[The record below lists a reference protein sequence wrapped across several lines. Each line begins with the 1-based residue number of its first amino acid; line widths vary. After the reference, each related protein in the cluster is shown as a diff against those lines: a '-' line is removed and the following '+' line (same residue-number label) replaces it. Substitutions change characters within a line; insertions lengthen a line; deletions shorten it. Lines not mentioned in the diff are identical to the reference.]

1 MSTSRHAIAAVV
13 AITAAAAVAAP
24 SAAQAQAAPQ
34 RATDHGHRHSA
45 VSAVAPRAGFMV
57 TRDCQEQQAF
67 VDGSARAVAR
77 ALPRRYAPVADPATS
92 APVLF
97 VRGLDCAAVTI
108 AGRTAPAVIASFGVT
123 VQSPD
128 GTGCASAAPVTGPY
142 RGDLPPACNW
152 YTLHWLTTSRTVAG
166 WLRATAPGF
175 PVEYVP
181 GLAFHLG
188 AVDPTAGGEAFRLE
202 VPASSGA
209 PFTMTATARPRPG
222 TIPVRGGYW
231 HDGRAGQVKLVFASD
246 NLTSGDATGTV
257 VAPAR
262 SSLARLLGAP
272 ERQYL
277 PVYSAIAA
285 EHWDTAVYRPQLTA
299 ATPDDASFAGSCSVQ
314 GTVSFSPGA
323 TNTAQALR
331 YDYPATGTCT
341 GTLDGRAVN
350 QAPVSW
356 HHWGSAYG
364 TCSSAQTRTPGNGTL
379 TFGAGRT
386 VTFTLDF
393 TSTAT
398 QVSFG
403 FYGTRSGMANGSGTF
418 LTQRTQPTVLTD
430 CAGAGATK
438 VSMDLSM
445 TTDTPLVSGHDEA
458 QPRERRGKKA
468 V

>member
-1 MSTSRHAIAAVV
+1 MMMRRHAIAAVV
-13 AITAAAAVAAP
+13 AVTAGAALAGPAAAVR
-24 SAAQAQAAPQ
+24 SAGRP
-34 RATDHGHRHSA
+34 
-45 VSAVAPRAGFMV
+45 AGFMV

-67 VDGSARAVAR
+67 VDGSAPAVAR
-77 ALPRRYAPVADPATS
+77 ALPRRYAAVTDPATG

-97 VRGLDCAAVTI
+97 ARGLDCAAVTI

-128 GTGCASAAPVTGPY
+128 GTGCASAVPVTGSH
-142 RGDLPPACNW
+142 RGDVPPACNW

-166 WLRATAPGF
+166 WLRAAAPGF

-181 GLAFHLG
+181 DLAFRLG
-188 AVDPTAGGEAFRLE
+188 AVDPTGGGEPFRLD
-202 VPASSGA
+202 VPASSGV

-222 TIPVRGGYW
+222 TLPTRGGYW

-272 ERQYL
+272 KRQYL

-299 ATPDDASFAGSCSVQ
+299 AASGDTSFAGSCSVQ

-323 TNTAQALR
+323 TNTAQSLR

-341 GTLDGRAVN
+341 GTLDGRPVDNAS
-350 QAPVSW
+350 VSW

-364 TCSSAQTRTPGNGTL
+364 TCSSAQTQTPGNGTL

-403 FYGTRSGMANGSGTF
+403 FYGTRSGMANGTGTF
-418 LTQRTQPTVLTD
+418 LTQRTQPSVLTD
-430 CAGAGATK
+430 CAGAGAPK
-438 VSMDLSM
+438 IPMDLS
-445 TTDTPLVSGHDEA
+445 TSTDTPLVSGHGEA
-458 QPRERRGKKA
+458 QPRGRHGTRA
-468 V
+468 S